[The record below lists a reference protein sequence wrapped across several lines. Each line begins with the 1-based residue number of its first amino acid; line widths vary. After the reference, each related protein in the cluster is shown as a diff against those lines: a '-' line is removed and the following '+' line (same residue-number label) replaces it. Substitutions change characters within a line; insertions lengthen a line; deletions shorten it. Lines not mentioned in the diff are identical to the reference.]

1 MTNLY
6 VLLAQLRRSD
16 VSLPEQTLND
26 ATVNRVRGVALV
38 MFGGIALVMMAYAGF
53 KYINSQGNPQET
65 QKAQNTIVYT
75 IIGLIVAV
83 FVTTLI
89 SFVVNRL

>member
-6 VLLAQLRRSD
+6 VLLAQLRRGD
-16 VSLPEQTLND
+16 VSLPDGNVNINTF
-26 ATVNRVRGVALV
+26 NRVRGVALV
-38 MFGGIALVMMAYAGF
+38 MFGGIALIMMAYAGF

-89 SFVVNRL
+89 SFVVNRI